1 MSLQLVRG
9 VDGHLTHFTTYFRQG
24 KTIAI
29 VSTTV
34 AISGDENLVQLD
46 PGTAPSH
53 LSSSSSSIG
62 ASSARSSA
70 VDVVDQVGSH
80 PVHVPIAVVTP
91 SAHLEGGSGMLPVM
105 LQAQDSRRRR
115 RRALLVAAAAAAAV
129 ALLQQ
134 RVVMA
139 VIMLIVAGSGGGHIG
154 AAVHLVV
161 VVVLQLVVVVVVM
174 VRGMRGHVNVV

>member
-46 PGTAPSH
+46 PGTAASH
-53 LSSSSSSIG
+53 LSSSSVG
-62 ASSARSSA
+62 ASSARSAA